1 MNKADHI
8 YKSLKKFLRVIILI
22 FFDQSRIQDPESF
35 EPGSGLRDGQKLD
48 PGSVINIPDPSILNI
63 WKQLQHL
70 QLDKKGP
77 PSTISFFTDFS
88 PK

>member
-8 YKSLKKFLRVIILI
+8 YKSLTNFFGVVILI

-35 EPGSGLRDGQKLD
+35 EPGSGIRDGQKLD
-48 PGSVINIPDPSILNI
+48 PGSLINIPDPSILNI
-63 WKQLQHL
+63 WKHLQHL

-77 PSTISFFTDFS
+77 PSTISCFTDFS
-88 PK
+88 LK

>member
-8 YKSLKKFLRVIILI
+8 YKSLKNLLGVIILI
-22 FFDQSRIQDPESF
+22 FFDQSQIQDPESF
-35 EPGSGLRDGQKLD
+35 EPGSGIRDGQKLD
-48 PGSVINIPDPSILNI
+48 PGSVINIPDQSILSI

-70 QLDKKGP
+70 RLDKIGP